1 MAERGQDQS
10 LRRSRGHLQRILEQ
24 EGKREDAAATYSL
37 VATRL
42 LAESLKLQPGGAGG
56 LSARRFLHGVL
67 VQLQDDLQAAGIDPD
82 AVLPRLL
89 GLTG

>member
-1 MAERGQDQS
+1 MADRGQDQS
-10 LRRSRGHLQRILEQ
+10 LRRSRGYLQRILQQ
-24 EGKREDAAATYSL
+24 EGKREDAPATYSL

-42 LAESLKLQPGGAGG
+42 LAESLKLQPGGANG
-56 LSARRFLHGVL
+56 LAARRFLHGVL